1 MENDV
6 VRSTFLQG
14 VRLGAFTRNEFD
26 QWVHHENGDNGQP
39 HPPRT
44 NHQAGQGH
52 DRSHEPKQM
61 GLPLVHV
68 ASSMGRLR
76 GFAITGP
83 IRIGK
88 VG

>member
-1 MENDV
+1 
-6 VRSTFLQG
+6 
-14 VRLGAFTRNEFD
+14 
-26 QWVHHENGDNGQP
+26 
-39 HPPRT
+39 
-44 NHQAGQGH
+44 
-52 DRSHEPKQM
+52 M

-68 ASSMGRLR
+68 ASSMGGLR